1 MAPRRKKK
9 PLSAEH
15 AALGRAIVE
24 LREEAGLTQEQL
36 AERMGTTFTR
46 VGLLERGE
54 TDPKFTTLRRL
65 ARGLG
70 IKMAKLGDC
79 IEHHYEEAEGESAP
93 SRSR

>member
-15 AALGRAIVE
+15 AALGKAVVE

-65 ARGLG
+65 ARGLDV
-70 IKMAKLGDC
+70 KLTKLAGR
-79 IEHHYEEAEGESAP
+79 IERHYEEDEGEAS

>member
-15 AALGRAIVE
+15 AALGRAILE

-65 ARGLG
+65 ARGLDV
-70 IKMAKLGDC
+70 KMAKITDRV
-79 IEHHYEEAEGESAP
+79 ERHDD
-93 SRSR
+93 RV

>member
-15 AALGRAIVE
+15 AALGRAVVE

-70 IKMAKLGDC
+70 VKMAKLADR
-79 IEHHYEEAEGESAP
+79 IEHHYEEAEREAAAG
-93 SRSR
+93 RR

>member
-15 AALGRAIVE
+15 EALGRAVVE

-54 TDPKFTTLRRL
+54 TDPRYTTLRRL

-70 IKMAKLGDC
+70 IRMASLTDRV
-79 IEHHYEEAEGESAP
+79 EHLHEEAEGETG